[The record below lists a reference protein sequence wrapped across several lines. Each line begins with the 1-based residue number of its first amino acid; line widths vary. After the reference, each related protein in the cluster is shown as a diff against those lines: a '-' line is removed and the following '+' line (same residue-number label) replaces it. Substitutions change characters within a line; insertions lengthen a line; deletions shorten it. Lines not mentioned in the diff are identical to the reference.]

1 MKIKAS
7 FRPHERLKDPLD
19 FRRAFDRRRSSAD
32 DVLVIYAVENG
43 RDHARLG
50 ISLSRK
56 KVRAAH
62 ARNRLKRLVREAF
75 RLSKSELPTG
85 VDLVVLPRRQDASFA
100 ASPAITRRTGWW
112 RGPAIEYHGWLQSH
126 VYHHEHDH
134 AQDRVTLAWTRRGRV
149 PDRGDTALSSHPQPS
164 LGPGVPVRAEL

>member
-1 MKIKAS
+1 MKTKAS

-100 ASPAITRRTGWW
+100 AIRQSLVALAGGAARRLNITAASKVTSP
-112 RGPAIEYHGWLQSH
+112 Q
-126 VYHHEHDH
+126 
-134 AQDRVTLAWTRRGRV
+134 
-149 PDRGDTALSSHPQPS
+149 
-164 LGPGVPVRAEL
+164 

>member
-19 FRRAFDRRRSSAD
+19 FRRAFDRRRSCAD

-56 KVRAAH
+56 KVRPAH

-75 RLSKSELPTG
+75 RLSKAELPTG
-85 VDLVVLPRRQDASFA
+85 VDLVVLPRRQDASF
-100 ASPAITRRTGWW
+100 PAIQQSLVALAGALARRLN
-112 RGPAIEYHGWLQSH
+112 A
-126 VYHHEHDH
+126 
-134 AQDRVTLAWTRRGRV
+134 
-149 PDRGDTALSSHPQPS
+149 TAGSKMKMPP
-164 LGPGVPVRAEL
+164 

>member
-32 DVLVIYAVENG
+32 DVLVIYGVENG

-100 ASPAITRRTGWW
+100 AVRHSLVALAGSVARRLNITASSKVKSP
-112 RGPAIEYHGWLQSH
+112 Q
-126 VYHHEHDH
+126 
-134 AQDRVTLAWTRRGRV
+134 
-149 PDRGDTALSSHPQPS
+149 
-164 LGPGVPVRAEL
+164 

>member
-50 ISLSRK
+50 ISISRK

-75 RLSKSELPTG
+75 RLSKAELPTG

-100 ASPAITRRTGWW
+100 VIRQSLVALAGGAARRLNIKSASN
-112 RGPAIEYHGWLQSH
+112 
-126 VYHHEHDH
+126 
-134 AQDRVTLAWTRRGRV
+134 VTL
-149 PDRGDTALSSHPQPS
+149 PQ
-164 LGPGVPVRAEL
+164 

>member
-1 MKIKAS
+1 MTKIKAS

-32 DVLVIYAVENG
+32 DVLVIYVVENG
-43 RDHARLG
+43 RSHARLG

-62 ARNRLKRLVREAF
+62 DRNHLKRLVREAF

-100 ASPAITRRTGWW
+100 AIRQSLVALAGGAARRLNIKSAPDVTSP
-112 RGPAIEYHGWLQSH
+112 Q
-126 VYHHEHDH
+126 
-134 AQDRVTLAWTRRGRV
+134 
-149 PDRGDTALSSHPQPS
+149 
-164 LGPGVPVRAEL
+164 

>member
-32 DVLVIYAVENG
+32 DVLVIYGVENG

-100 ASPAITRRTGWW
+100 AVRHSLIALAGSIARRLNITAASNVTSPK
-112 RGPAIEYHGWLQSH
+112 
-126 VYHHEHDH
+126 
-134 AQDRVTLAWTRRGRV
+134 
-149 PDRGDTALSSHPQPS
+149 
-164 LGPGVPVRAEL
+164 

>member
-1 MKIKAS
+1 MKTKAS

-43 RDHARLG
+43 RDYARLG

-100 ASPAITRRTGWW
+100 AIRQSLVALAAGAARRLNITAGSKVTSP
-112 RGPAIEYHGWLQSH
+112 Q
-126 VYHHEHDH
+126 
-134 AQDRVTLAWTRRGRV
+134 
-149 PDRGDTALSSHPQPS
+149 
-164 LGPGVPVRAEL
+164 

>member
-1 MKIKAS
+1 MKTKAS

-43 RDHARLG
+43 RDYARLG

-100 ASPAITRRTGWW
+100 AIRQSLVRLAAGAARRLNITAASKVTSP
-112 RGPAIEYHGWLQSH
+112 Q
-126 VYHHEHDH
+126 
-134 AQDRVTLAWTRRGRV
+134 
-149 PDRGDTALSSHPQPS
+149 
-164 LGPGVPVRAEL
+164 

>member
-32 DVLVIYAVENG
+32 DILVIYGVENG

-62 ARNRLKRLVREAF
+62 A
-75 RLSKSELPTG
+75 PT
-85 VDLVVLPRRQDASFA
+85 ASN
-100 ASPAITRRTGWW
+100 
-112 RGPAIEYHGWLQSH
+112 
-126 VYHHEHDH
+126 D
-134 AQDRVTLAWTRRGRV
+134 
-149 PDRGDTALSSHPQPS
+149 SSVKPS
-164 LGPGVPVRAEL
+164 A

>member
-1 MKIKAS
+1 MKPKAS

-43 RDHARLG
+43 RDYARLG

-100 ASPAITRRTGWW
+100 AIRKSLVALAAGAARRLNITAASKVTSP
-112 RGPAIEYHGWLQSH
+112 Q
-126 VYHHEHDH
+126 
-134 AQDRVTLAWTRRGRV
+134 
-149 PDRGDTALSSHPQPS
+149 
-164 LGPGVPVRAEL
+164 

>member
-32 DVLVIYAVENG
+32 DILVIYGVENG

-75 RLSKSELPTG
+75 RLSKCELPTG

-100 ASPAITRRTGWW
+100 AVRHSLVALAGSVARRLNITACSKVTSP
-112 RGPAIEYHGWLQSH
+112 Q
-126 VYHHEHDH
+126 
-134 AQDRVTLAWTRRGRV
+134 
-149 PDRGDTALSSHPQPS
+149 
-164 LGPGVPVRAEL
+164 